1 MQDSSDIEQ
10 VAAGFFQVGLYLR
23 SKQWR
28 TAEKSGLTSTQISIL
43 GFLKR
48 RGPNRVMALAKLVGI
63 TEATASRAISTLE
76 RKGLVEKSA
85 DPDDGRATRISLTA
99 AGTRIMSRQSEFPR
113 ALLAALAGLDPIES
127 TVLHRVLSKVI
138 LHLQE
143 QGAIEPQRMCCTC
156 RFFQPYVHSD
166 AVRPHHCEFVDAPF
180 GSVSLRL
187 DCGDHIPADESVKKQ
202 RWQRFLAA
210 KPLERGAAHLEEQ
223 GNS

>member
-1 MQDSSDIEQ
+1 MQDTGDIKQ
-10 VAAGFFQVGLYLR
+10 VAAGFFQLGLYLR

-28 TAEKSGLTSTQISIL
+28 NAEKSGLTSTQISIL
-43 GFLKR
+43 GFLNR

-76 RKGLVEKSA
+76 RKGLVEKGA

-99 AGTRIMSRQSEFPR
+99 TGIRLMSRQSEFPE
-113 ALLAALAGLDPIES
+113 ALMAALAGLDPIES

-143 QGAIEPQRMCCTC
+143 TGAIEPQRMCCTC
-156 RFFQPYVHSD
+156 RFFRPYVHSD

-187 DCGDHIPADESVKKQ
+187 DCGDHIPAEESVRQQ
-202 RWQRFLAA
+202 RWQRFLAV
-210 KPLERGAAHLEEQ
+210 KPLEQRATHPGEASD
-223 GNS
+223 N

>member
-1 MQDSSDIEQ
+1 MQNTGDIEQ
-10 VAAGFFQVGLYLR
+10 VAAGFFQLGLYLR

-28 TAEKSGLTSTQISIL
+28 NAEKSGLTSTQISIL

-76 RKGLVEKSA
+76 RKGLVEKRA

-99 AGTRIMSRQSEFPR
+99 TGIRLLSRQSEFPE
-113 ALLAALAGLDPIES
+113 ALMAALAGLDPIES

-143 QGAIEPQRMCCTC
+143 TGAIEPQRMCCTC
-156 RFFQPYVHSD
+156 RFFRPYVHSD

-187 DCGDHIPADESVKKQ
+187 DCGDHIPADESVRKQ
-202 RWQRFLAA
+202 RWQRFLAV
-210 KPLERGAAHLEEQ
+210 KPLERRATHPEEASE
-223 GNS
+223 N

>member
-1 MQDSSDIEQ
+1 MQNTGDIEQ
-10 VAAGFFQVGLYLR
+10 VAAGFFQLGLYLR

-28 TAEKSGLTSTQISIL
+28 NAEKSGLTSTQISIL

-63 TEATASRAISTLE
+63 TEATTSRAISTLE
-76 RKGLVEKSA
+76 RKGLVEKRA

-99 AGTRIMSRQSEFPR
+99 TGIRLLSRQSEFPA
-113 ALLAALAGLDPIES
+113 ALMAALAGLDLIES

-143 QGAIEPQRMCCTC
+143 TGAIEPQRMCCTC
-156 RFFQPYVHSD
+156 RFFRPYVHSD

-187 DCGDHIPADESVKKQ
+187 DCGDHIPADESERKQ
-202 RWQRFLAA
+202 RWQRFLAV
-210 KPLERGAAHLEEQ
+210 KPLERGATHPEEVSE
-223 GNS
+223 N

>member
-1 MQDSSDIEQ
+1 MQNTGDIEQ
-10 VAAGFFQVGLYLR
+10 VAAGFFQLGLYLR

-28 TAEKSGLTSTQISIL
+28 NAERSGLTSTQISIL

-76 RKGLVEKSA
+76 RKGLVEKRA

-99 AGTRIMSRQSEFPR
+99 TGIRLLSRQSEFPE
-113 ALLAALAGLDPIES
+113 ALMAALAGLDPIES
-127 TVLHRVLSKVI
+127 TVLHRVLSKII

-143 QGAIEPQRMCCTC
+143 TGAIEPQRMCCTC
-156 RFFQPYVHSD
+156 RFFRPYVHSD

-180 GSVSLRL
+180 GSVSLRV
-187 DCGDHIPADESVKKQ
+187 DCGDHIPADESVRKQ
-202 RWQRFLAA
+202 RWQRFLAV
-210 KPLERGAAHLEEQ
+210 KPLERRATHPEEASE
-223 GNS
+223 N

>member
-1 MQDSSDIEQ
+1 MQNTGDIEQ
-10 VAAGFFQVGLYLR
+10 VAAGFFQLGLYLR

-28 TAEKSGLTSTQISIL
+28 NAERSGLTSTQVSIL

-48 RGPNRVMALAKLVGI
+48 RGPNRVMALARLVGI

-76 RKGLVEKSA
+76 RKGLVEKRA

-99 AGTRIMSRQSEFPR
+99 TGIRLLSRQSEFPE
-113 ALLAALAGLDPIES
+113 ALMAALAGLDPIES

-143 QGAIEPQRMCCTC
+143 TGAIEPQRMCCTC
-156 RFFQPYVHSD
+156 RFFRPYVHSD

-180 GSVSLRL
+180 GSVSLRV
-187 DCGDHIPADESVKKQ
+187 DCGDHIPADESVRKQ
-202 RWQRFLAA
+202 RWQRFLAV
-210 KPLERGAAHLEEQ
+210 KPLERRATHPEEASE
-223 GNS
+223 N

>member
-1 MQDSSDIEQ
+1 MQNTGDIEQ
-10 VAAGFFQVGLYLR
+10 VAAGFFQLGLYLR

-28 TAEKSGLTSTQISIL
+28 NAERSGLTSTQISIL

-48 RGPNRVMALAKLVGI
+48 RGPNRVMALARLVGI

-76 RKGLVEKSA
+76 RKGLVEKRA

-99 AGTRIMSRQSEFPR
+99 TGIRLLSRQSEFPE

-127 TVLHRVLSKVI
+127 TVLHRVLSKII

-143 QGAIEPQRMCCTC
+143 TGAIEPQRMCCTC
-156 RFFQPYVHSD
+156 RFFRPYVHSD

-180 GSVSLRL
+180 GSVSLRV
-187 DCGDHIPADESVKKQ
+187 DCGDHIPADESVRKQ
-202 RWQRFLAA
+202 RWQRFLAV
-210 KPLERGAAHLEEQ
+210 KPLERRATHPEEASE
-223 GNS
+223 N

>member
-1 MQDSSDIEQ
+1 MQGTGDIEQ
-10 VAAGFFQVGLYLR
+10 VASGFFQLGLYLR

-28 TAEKSGLTSTQISIL
+28 NADKSGLTSTQISIL

-76 RKGLVEKSA
+76 RKGLVEKGA

-99 AGTRIMSRQSEFPR
+99 TGIRLMSRQSEFPE
-113 ALLAALAGLDPIES
+113 ALMAALAGLDPIES

-143 QGAIEPQRMCCTC
+143 TGAIEPQRMCCTC
-156 RFFQPYVHSD
+156 RFFRPYVHSD

-187 DCGDHIPADESVKKQ
+187 DCGDHIPADESVRKQ
-202 RWQRFLAA
+202 RWQRFLAV
-210 KPLERGAAHLEEQ
+210 KPVEQ
-223 GNS
+223 RTTHPGEASEN